1 MKNIL
6 SKKWVQ
12 VLSVV
17 VIVLAVYI
25 ALLQVMIPYSFSV
38 FFTQYSLVFFLLV
51 WISFS
56 LAFRMRGWAGWFLGF
71 GLTALFLLLP
81 LSYKWT
87 SGFTD
92 NRVIAG
98 LIPYKDQFYYYNGA
112 REVLMGNLIPKGY
125 LQAVWRPLFPALF
138 SNFLVVTGLNLKW
151 SLAALTFL
159 SAFALYIS
167 GRGVRSFS
175 GRWGAGLFMSTLLI
189 YSIYY
194 VGMPAS
200 ELAATAL
207 TCLAF
212 SMLISS
218 ANRQEKWPAFAG
230 IGVLTLSF
238 CMRASAFLIFPF
250 LAIWAGW
257 VFRGYK
263 RYSIKIMIVSAFVFI
278 FAFILFSP
286 INQKL
291 LVEAGASAQGNFAYT
306 LYGQAMGGVGYK
318 SAVENVGADTSL
330 VMKNTLELIVFHPR
344 GIIVG
349 SLKAY
354 RDFFSPLY
362 QIVIPFDPWR
372 EKDGVSFLP
381 WSMLI
386 FLYIWGLIQLV
397 RSWRKPI
404 SSLLIATTAG
414 IFISVPFLPPIDGG
428 ARFYTN
434 VAPFLLAIPAF
445 GLGHLISR
453 WVQESEESDNF
464 TNRSLIW
471 ITCSILLLIFITPF
485 LFKLTRSTP
494 ATSSPVCPQDQ
505 VPFRTQ
511 IGRGSYVDIYPIN
524 TKSSGIVPDIS
535 LEEFKMNGFEPW
547 DDFYQLLV
555 TSFEGSTSPTR
566 IFSSKNYLDGHLSFF
581 LGEVKL
587 FRDIDQNSII
597 DGCAETN
604 RSTYQNIFMI
614 RSVNV
619 PGS

>member
-6 SKKWVQ
+6 SNRWAQGLVI
-12 VLSVV
+12 VG
-17 VIVLAVYI
+17 IVLAVYI
-25 ALLQVMIPYSFSV
+25 ALLQVKIPYSFSV
-38 FFTQYSLVFFLLV
+38 FFTQYSLGFFLIV

-56 LAFRMRGWAGWFLGF
+56 FAFRLRSWPGWLLGF
-71 GLTALFLLLP
+71 SLTAILLLLP

-98 LIPYKDQFYYYNGA
+98 LIPYKDQYYYYNGA
-112 REVLMGNLIPKGY
+112 REVLNGNLIPKDY

-138 SNFLVVTGLNLKW
+138 SNFLVVTGQNLKW
-151 SLAALTFL
+151 SLATLTFL
-159 SAFALYIS
+159 SAIAIYIS

-207 TCLAF
+207 ACLAF
-212 SMLISS
+212 SMFISS
-218 ANRQEKWPAFAG
+218 AQRHEKWLLFVG
-230 IGVLTLSF
+230 IGLLTLSM
-238 CMRASAFLIFPF
+238 CMRASAFLIFPL

-257 VFRGYK
+257 VFRGFK
-263 RYSIKIMIVSAFVFI
+263 RYSPAMLAVSALVFVF
-278 FAFILFSP
+278 AFVLFSP
-286 INQKL
+286 LSQKL
-291 LVEAGASAQGNFAYT
+291 LVEPGSTAQGNFAYT
-306 LYGQAMGGVGYK
+306 MYGQAMGGIGYK
-318 SAVENVGADTSL
+318 SAVENIGTDTSL
-330 VMKNTLELIVFHPR
+330 VMKKTLELIVYHPR

-362 QIVIPFDPWR
+362 QIIIPFDPWR

-414 IFISVPFLPPIDGG
+414 IIVSVPFLPPVDGG

-453 WVQESEESDNF
+453 WVHESEESDHF

-471 ITCSILLLIFITPF
+471 ITCSILFLIIITPI
-485 LFKLTRSTP
+485 LFKLAHSMP
-494 ATSSPVCPQDQ
+494 ATSSPVCPQGQ
-505 VPFRTQ
+505 VPFQTQ
-511 IGRGSYVDIYPIN
+511 IGRDSYVDIYPIN
-524 TKSSGIVPDIS
+524 INSSGIVPNIS
-535 LEEFKMNGFEPW
+535 LAEFKSNGFEPW

-555 TSFEGSTSPTR
+555 SSFEGSTSPTR
-566 IFSSKNYLDGHLSFF
+566 IFSSKNFLDGHLSFF
-581 LGEVKL
+581 LGDANL
-587 FRDIDQNSII
+587 FRDIDPNSII

-604 RSTYQNIFMI
+604 HSTYQSIYMI

-619 PGS
+619 LGN